1 MELQSIA
8 ARFELHLHCSNC
20 LWNVTAIL
28 DVPEGDDA
36 PRCADDLAESAF
48 LQRQRFHC
56 ERCEGA
62 IGTLVGISQR
72 SV

>member
-1 MELQSIA
+1 MELQPIA

-20 LWNVTAIL
+20 LWNVSAIL
-28 DVPEGDDA
+28 DVPDGEDA
-36 PRCADDLAESAF
+36 PRCAEELAESAF

-72 SV
+72 PI